1 MIVDGQR
8 KAYRIN
14 DKTYFCGVAVCHG
27 FIGGKWKAIILW
39 YLRSGVLRFSQIKA
53 QIPDM
58 TDKMLSLQLKALKED
73 GLIEKTVTGKKA
85 PFKVEY
91 ELTQLGHSLIPVIE
105 AINNWGI
112 ALAEETGELV
122 EVG

>member
-1 MIVDGQR
+1 MIVDGKR
-8 KAYRIN
+8 KAYKIN
-14 DKTYFCGVAVCHG
+14 EQTFFCGVAVCYNY
-27 FIGGKWKAIILW
+27 IGGKWKSIIIW
-39 YLRSGVLRFSQIKA
+39 YLREGVLRFSEIKA

-91 ELTQLGHSLIPVIE
+91 NLTPLGESLIPIID

-112 ALAEETGELV
+112 ELAEKKGELV
-122 EVG
+122 EV